1 MNRPSDEVESPLRQP
16 AKNGDHFWRA
26 LFAVAM
32 FVWSSL
38 TVGKEIVQGG
48 ADNQTPHG
56 ECMPS
61 GTGRDYQV
69 GSRAGQLGALELVPW
84 ERLGAGD
91 TVRIFFRPD
100 PYRGKIYI
108 AAQGRPDAP
117 VRVCGV
123 KGQKG
128 EKPVIEGRDAV
139 TRRGMNYGHP
149 LHESRSIILINRL
162 PSQDWKAFPSH
173 VQIDGL
179 AIRGAHP
186 SNQFI
191 DATGAQH
198 RYSDFGACI
207 WVERGHFVSIADN
220 EITNCTQAI
229 FSKSTDDGDFA
240 LTRDIRIVLNNM
252 YNNGLVGSDHLH
264 TTYIQSVGVIYEFN
278 RYGILR
284 PGARGSSIK
293 DRSVDTVIRYNRIED
308 GARALDL
315 VEAEDYPVAAKADP
329 RYRETYVYGNQISKD
344 GSKGSAVHYGGDH
357 NGSTPG
363 ANWGEPNNRKGTL
376 YFFHNT
382 VHLKGTGYG
391 VMFQL
396 STTEE
401 HAQIWNNIFIFD
413 ATIPSPRFRSGTE
426 VGASWM
432 SGGTI
437 SLGANWIS
445 EPWTDSVPRLNWR
458 GRLVSLACEV
468 VKFGRCA
475 SPSQLQMGAP
485 LIGAENMI
493 SGINSPINLSTMRPL
508 SRDIGL
514 ERHSI
519 FRGAVVPEKY
529 SVDWQL
535 GMDGT
540 PKRRAQNS
548 GRVVLGA
555 VDH

>member
-1 MNRPSDEVESPLRQP
+1 M
-16 AKNGDHFWRA
+16 
-26 LFAVAM
+26 
-32 FVWSSL
+32 
-38 TVGKEIVQGG
+38 
-48 ADNQTPHG
+48 
-56 ECMPS
+56 
-61 GTGRDYQV
+61 
-69 GSRAGQLGALELVPW
+69 
-84 ERLGAGD
+84 
-91 TVRIFFRPD
+91 
-100 PYRGKIYI
+100 
-108 AAQGRPDAP
+108 
-117 VRVCGV
+117 
-123 KGQKG
+123 
-128 EKPVIEGRDAV
+128 
-139 TRRGMNYGHP
+139 
-149 LHESRSIILINRL
+149 
-162 PSQDWKAFPSH
+162 
-173 VQIDGL
+173 QIDGL

-198 RYSDFGACI
+198 RYSDFGACV

-220 EITNCTQAI
+220 EITDCTQAI

-240 LTRDIRIVLNNM
+240 LTRDIRISLNNM
-252 YNNGLVGSDHLH
+252 YNNGLVGSDQLH

-284 PGARGSSIK
+284 LGARGSSIK
-293 DRSVDTVIRYNRIED
+293 DRSVGTVIRYNRIED
-308 GARALDL
+308 GARSLDL

-329 RYRETYVYGNQISKD
+329 RYGETYVYGNQISKD
-344 GSKGSAVHYGGDH
+344 GSKGSTIHYGGDH

-382 VHLKGTGYG
+382 VHLTGTGYG

-445 EPWTDSVPRLNWR
+445 DPWTDSVPRLNWR

-475 SPSQLQMGAP
+475 IPFQLQMGAQ

-493 SGINSPINLSTMRPL
+493 SGKNSPIDLSTMRPL
-508 SRDIGL
+508 SPDIGL

-519 FRGAVVPEKY
+519 FRGAVVPAKY

-555 VDH
+555 VDY